1 MSTFIQDIRFACR
14 GLRKSPGFALVTV
27 LTLALGIG
35 ATTAVFSMV
44 NGVLLRPLAYAE
56 SDRLVSLN
64 ESIPALVEKYPVLPV
79 SARHFMEW
87 REKCSSFESLA
98 LIDPGAMT
106 LTGEGEPEHVEA
118 AQVSTNLFET
128 LRVRP
133 ARGRTLLSEEDEA
146 GHDRVVVISHRFWR
160 RKFNA
165 DPSIVGTA
173 ITLDNEAYTVV
184 GVLPAGFRFPSPNPL
199 KVSELAISSQPD
211 LFTAKVFTD
220 AERDNLMGMFNFP
233 VVARLKDGVTCEKAT
248 AELDTIAAQLVK
260 MAGEDMELRAVVK
273 PLKGALVNDHRG
285 GLLVVLSAI
294 GSVLLIACLNLAILH
309 LVRAERRSFDS
320 AIRMALGASRV
331 RILRQALTETLLLTA
346 LGTALGMLLASG
358 GLDLLVR
365 IAPAGIPRLDEVR
378 IDANVLL
385 FALLLMGSTALLC
398 GTLPAWRTMRS
409 RAEQVLKAGGRTVSA
424 SGLRLHGVL
433 VMAEVGLGAVLL
445 ITAGLLLSSFAR
457 VMRTDKGF
465 HAPTVLAVDLTP
477 PETYDD
483 WKRRVDFHKRLLD
496 RLASVPGVRSAATA
510 SRLPLQGQTWVSSA
524 WLAGDQRLDFER
536 PATNVRFISAGYFQ
550 TMGIPLLAGRTFD
563 DRDESRKVA
572 VISQQ
577 LAHKLWPSR
586 YAVVGRRFLHE
597 GDDEYEVIG
606 VAKDVLA
613 DADERSV
620 AMLYRSYR
628 EYSRRPMVVVARA
641 AGDPFSIA
649 ESVRQAIHSIDADL
663 PISRMYT
670 MREVLAESVSQR
682 RFQMLLASAFGI
694 CALLLAGLGIYG
706 VVSYAVARRTREM
719 GIRMAL
725 GARPSDIY
733 HTVLRRGMTPVVL
746 GLIGGVVGACALG
759 RLLRSLLYGT
769 SPTDP
774 LTIAAV
780 VTVMFLTAIVAC
792 YIPARRAA
800 KVDPMVAL
808 RYE

>member
-1 MSTFIQDIRFACR
+1 MSTLIQDLRFACR
-14 GLRKSPGFALVTV
+14 GLMKTPGFTAVTV

-35 ATTAVFSMV
+35 ATTAVFSLV
-44 NGVLLRPLAYAE
+44 NGVLLRPLAYAQ
-56 SDRLVSLN
+56 SDRLVSVN
-64 ESIPALVEKYPVLPV
+64 ELIPALAQKYPVLPV

-87 REKCSSFESLA
+87 RDKCSSFESLS
-98 LIDPGAMT
+98 LIDPGTMT
-106 LTGEGEPEHVEA
+106 LTGKGEPEHVEA
-118 AQVSTNLFET
+118 AHVSTNLFET

-133 ARGRTLLSEEDEA
+133 VLGQTLLTEEDQA
-146 GHDRVVVISHRFWR
+146 GREHIAVISNAFWR
-160 RKFNA
+160 RKFDA
-165 DPSIVGTA
+165 DPKILGAA

-184 GVLPAGFRFPSPNPL
+184 GVLPTRFRFPNPNPL

-211 LFTAKVFTD
+211 VFTAKVFTD
-220 AERDNLMGMFNFP
+220 AERNTLMGMFNFP
-233 VVARLKDGVTCEKAT
+233 VVARLKAGVSCEKAT
-248 AELDTIAAQLVK
+248 AELNATATQLVQ
-260 MAGEDMELRAVVK
+260 MAGQDMELRAVVK

-285 GLLVVLSAI
+285 GLLVVLSAV

-320 AIRMALGASRV
+320 ALRMALGASRI

-378 IDANVLL
+378 IDANVLF

-398 GTLPAWRTMRS
+398 GTLPAWRTLRS
-409 RAEQVLKAGGRTVSA
+409 RAEQVLRAGGRTVSA

-433 VMAEVGLGAVLL
+433 VTAEVGLGAALL
-445 ITAGLLLSSFAR
+445 ITAGLLLGSFAR

-465 HAPTVLAVDLTP
+465 HAPAVLAVDLKP
-477 PETYDD
+477 PETYD
-483 WKRRVDFHKRLLD
+483 WTRRVDFQRRLLD
-496 RLASVPGVRSAATA
+496 RLASTPGVRSAATA
-510 SRLPLQGQTWVSSA
+510 SRLPLQGQAWISSA
-524 WLAGDQRLDFER
+524 WLAGDQRPDFER
-536 PATNVRFISAGYFQ
+536 ASTNVRFVSGGYFQ

-577 LAHKLWPSR
+577 LAHKLWPSQD
-586 YAVVGRRFLHE
+586 AVGRQFLHE
-597 GDDEYEVIG
+597 GDDAYEVIG
-606 VAKDVLA
+606 VAGDVLA
-613 DADERSV
+613 NADEGSV

-649 ESVRQAIHSIDADL
+649 ESVRQAVRSIDADL
-663 PISRMYT
+663 PVSRMYT
-670 MREVLAESVSQR
+670 VREVLAESVSQR
-682 RFQMLLASAFGI
+682 RFQALLASAFGI

-706 VVSYAVARRTREM
+706 VVGYAVARRTKEM

-733 HTVLRRGMTPVVL
+733 HTVLRRGMAPVAI
-746 GLIGGVVGACALG
+746 GLIGGVAGACALG

-774 LTIAAV
+774 LTITAV
-780 VTVMFLTAIVAC
+780 VAVVSLTATAAC
-792 YIPARRAA
+792 YLPARRAA
-800 KVDPMVAL
+800 RVDPMAAL
-808 RYE
+808 RCE